1 MSHPRWRVA
10 VALPLPVFD
19 FAPLGAPE
27 LGLGKRVLVPWQTGV
42 RVGVVL
48 AVVEGSLERS
58 LSSKDTIAVLDESP
72 LLDASTCAALLEIAA
87 QNLVFE
93 GLVWQDFMPFGLEP
107 KYTHCVQLVQG
118 ADVSALPEQCARL
131 RVPHSAAEL
140 DPSLLEFL
148 RQQGLLLETVTL
160 ERENRELIRAVATP
174 AALTPKQASALE
186 LLSQHGSFS
195 SLKQW
200 AQTAQVSTGVVT
212 KLLELGAARRE
223 FEPLPLRL
231 PDFGQTEPLPKTKV
245 SLQDNANFLES
256 EQHTRLHGGKPK
268 ERFALIAELIQ
279 RAVQRGQSV
288 LYLVPDHQRLTRAFS
303 ALGGIAK
310 SAQICGEL
318 RPLEREAVWRHCASG
333 SISLLFGT
341 YMALCAPLVDLGLII
356 LEDELSDAY
365 KLMGGSRVFVPDA
378 AQIRAKNAGARL
390 LFVGSVPAAESLLLP
405 GIVLR
410 APKSRVHVVDLSAA
424 PQAPEIGPLAYQP
437 HAKGS
442 FPLSTD
448 LKRLLR
454 QTAERRRQAVVIA
467 PRRGYSAVVRCNDC
481 GWVPFC
487 PHCDVPLK
495 FHARA
500 RRLECHQCGYN
511 SAPPVRCPKCEGLV
525 LSPRGPGS
533 EWIERE
539 LKAFLPQSKIYRY
552 DRDHKDDTTALYAGE
567 SGVLVGTTAVL
578 SLPPPPDLAL
588 IALSFADTMHSSPDF
603 RAGERFHALL
613 RRLLEWHP
621 SRAPLL
627 LVQTFDG
634 QHKALQQI
642 IQQQS
647 AERFA
652 DSELESRQTFLYP
665 PFARLAQVQV
675 SARREQDSEI
685 AASQLGSLIRDRGA
699 LGIELLGPAPAS
711 IARQKGLFV
720 FQLLVR
726 ANSAERLT
734 YLLEPARAFRA
745 SGVRVRV
752 EMNPRQLTDLLD

>member
-1 MSHPRWRVA
+1 MLHPRWRVA
-10 VALPLPVFD
+10 VALPLPTFD
-19 FAPLGAPE
+19 FAPLGTPE

-42 RVGVVL
+42 RVGMVL

-58 LSSKDTIAVLDESP
+58 LSSKDTIAVLDENP
-72 LLDASTCAALLEIAA
+72 ILDASTCAALLEIAA

-107 KYTHCVQLVQG
+107 NFKHSVQLVQG
-118 ADVSALPEQCARL
+118 IDTSTLPEKSELLLSPQNATN
-131 RVPHSAAEL
+131 L
-140 DPSLLEFL
+140 DPNLLEFL
-148 RQQGLLLETVTL
+148 RAQGLLLESVTL
-160 ERENRELIRAVATP
+160 ERESRELIRAVTTP
-174 AALTPKQASALE
+174 ESLTPKQNTALE
-186 LLSQHGSFS
+186 VLKKQSSFP

-200 AQTAQVSTGVVT
+200 ADSAQVSTGVVT
-212 KLLELGAARRE
+212 KLLEMGAAKRE
-223 FEPLPLRL
+223 LEPLPLRL
-231 PDFGQTEPLPKTKV
+231 PDFGQSQAVPKTR
-245 SLQDNANFLES
+245 SIEQEYANLLEL
-256 EQHTRLHGGKPK
+256 EIHTRLHGGKSR
-268 ERFALIAELIQ
+268 ERFAVLAELLR
-279 RAVQRGQSV
+279 RAVKRGQSV
-288 LYLVPDHQRLTRAFS
+288 LYLAPDHQRLTRAYS

-310 SAQICGEL
+310 SAQMHGQL
-318 RPLEREAVWRHCASG
+318 RPLEREAVWQHCVSG

-341 YMALCAPLVDLGLII
+341 YLALCAPMKNLGLII
-356 LEDELSDAY
+356 LEDEFSDAY
-365 KLMGGSRVFVPDA
+365 KLHGGSRVFVPDA
-378 AQIRAKNAGARL
+378 AQILAQSAGIRL
-390 LFVGSVPAAESLLLP
+390 LFTGSVPAAESLALH
-405 GIVLR
+405 GVVLR
-410 APKSRVHVVDLSAA
+410 PPKARLHLVDFSAA
-424 PQAPEIGPLAYQP
+424 PKAPEIGPLVHQP
-437 HAKGS
+437 FAKDS

-454 QTAERRRQAVVIA
+454 QISERRRQAVVIA

-495 FHARA
+495 YHAAA
-500 RRLECHQCGYN
+500 RRLECHQCGYG
-511 SAPPVRCPKCEGLV
+511 SAPPARCPTCEGMV

-539 LKAFLPQSKIYRY
+539 LKAFMPQSKIYRF

-578 SLPPPPDLAL
+578 NLPPPPDLAL
-588 IALSFADTMHSSPDF
+588 VALSFADTMHSSPDF

-634 QHKALQQI
+634 RHKALQQI
-642 IQQQS
+642 IQHQS
-647 AERFA
+647 ADSFA
-652 DSELESRQTFLYP
+652 KSELESRETFLYP
-665 PFARLAQVQV
+665 PFALLAQVQV
-675 SARREQDSEI
+675 SARREHDSEI
-685 AASQLGSLIRDRGA
+685 AASKIGGLIRDRGA
-699 LGIELLGPAPAS
+699 VSIELLGPAPAS

-726 ANSAERLT
+726 ASTAQRLAH
-734 YLLEPARAFRA
+734 LLEPARAFRA

-752 EMNPRQLTDLLD
+752 EMNPRQLTDLLE